1 MRSRDENVDVERAL
15 SPEPLGR
22 RRTMSG
28 YGGDGRQ
35 DGSRAGTRE
44 SNATGR
50 LRNAVGSLEE
60 RSNTNR

>member
-1 MRSRDENVDVERAL
+1 
-15 SPEPLGR
+15 
-22 RRTMSG
+22 MSG